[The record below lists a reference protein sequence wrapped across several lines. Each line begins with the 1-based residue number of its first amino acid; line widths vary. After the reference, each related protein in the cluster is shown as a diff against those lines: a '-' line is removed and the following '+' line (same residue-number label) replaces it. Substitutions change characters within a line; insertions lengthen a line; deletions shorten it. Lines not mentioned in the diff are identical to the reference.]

1 VKGFFEKDSFLKVLS
16 FIIAVLLWC
25 YIIAVVDPSV
35 DITRRDIPVRFTNVN
50 LLEEQGLCLVN
61 EEEVTVELKIR
72 GSRQKIANIET
83 KNIYATA
90 DLSNITKIGRASV
103 PIAISIPYEYDE
115 IVSKKPHNAE
125 VYIDKIVTET
135 KDIKVITAGSVSNGY
150 IAGEA
155 VPEVKKVT
163 LKGAKTMI
171 DRIGSVGAEIDFD
184 GRTAAIN
191 DSVELFFLDVDGK
204 RINKSNIVYSLVELD
219 AKKVQVSCPVY
230 KLKTVPI
237 TVDAYAANGAEG
249 FKISIQPSN
258 ITVYAETEVLEA
270 ITEIR
275 TEQINLDQI
284 EEEKS
289 GIKLIFP
296 EGVSSRDG
304 ITEVSVKAE
313 KKD

>member
-1 VKGFFEKDSFLKVLS
+1 MKGFFEKDSFLKVIS
-16 FIIAVLLWC
+16 FVIAVLLWF

-35 DITRRDIPVRFTNVN
+35 DITRRDIPVRFTNVK
-50 LLEEQGLCLVN
+50 LLEEQGLCLIN
-61 EEEVTVELKIR
+61 EDEVTVELKIR
-72 GSRQKIANIET
+72 GSRQKIANIEA

-90 DLSNITKIGRASV
+90 DLSNITKTGRATI

-125 VYIDKIVTET
+125 VYIDKIVTAT
-135 KDIKVITAGSVSNGY
+135 KDVKVITTGSVSNGY

-184 GRTAAIN
+184 DRTAAIN
-191 DSVELFFLDVDGK
+191 DSAELFFMDISGK
-204 RINKSNIVYSLVELD
+204 RMNKSNIVYSLVETD
-219 AKKVQVSCPVY
+219 IKKVQISCPVY
-230 KLKTVPI
+230 KLKTVPVI
-237 TVDAYAANGAEG
+237 IDASVEG
-249 FKISIQPSN
+249 YKVSVQPSN
-258 ITVYAETEVLEA
+258 ITVYAENEVLEN

-275 TEQINLDQI
+275 TERINLNLI
-284 EEEKS
+284 AEEQT

-296 EGVSSRDG
+296 AGVASRDG
-304 ITEVSVKAE
+304 ISEVSVKAE